1 MTQKLDVTNIINKG
15 KSPVILTGPHNGWIV
30 PDEYIYD
37 GMPLGVEPYWFDPL
51 AENRRHEAC
60 DWGMAPLF
68 DAIQKRSNDYCML
81 SSNISRL
88 VVDLNRIPA
97 MIIYEGSSE
106 TGEDIPGNQK
116 LDEAHIQKRLETFYN
131 PYHDALSDI
140 IADTKKQ
147 FGNVIW
153 LDLHSF
159 TPIWQGKKRQ
169 TGVGTLKLV
178 KNDYTL
184 KAEALLENTFK
195 ELFAPDLP
203 YDLSLSPHREI
214 NAGSHAGDKHG
225 VDYLGIEIR
234 NDLLSTKM
242 QINMMAESL
251 VDIIEK
257 LR

>member
-1 MTQKLDVTNIINKG
+1 MTQNYTASKILNEG
-15 KSPVILTGPHNGWIV
+15 ASPVVLTGPHNGWIV
-30 PDEYIYD
+30 PDEYVYN
-37 GMPLGVEPYWFDPL
+37 GKPLGVETYWFDPL

-68 DAIQKRSNDYCML
+68 EAIQKRSNDYCML
-81 SSNISRL
+81 SSEISRL

-116 LDEAHIQKRLETFYN
+116 LAEDHVQTRIEKFYN
-131 PYHDALSDI
+131 PYHDALSKI
-140 IADTKKQ
+140 LADTKEK
-147 FGNVIW
+147 FGRVIW

-159 TPIWQGKKRQ
+159 TPIWQGRPRK

-184 KAEALLENTFK
+184 KIEELLEGAFK
-195 ELFAPDLP
+195 EMFAPDLP

-225 VDYLGIEIR
+225 VDYFGIEIR
-234 NDLLSTKM
+234 NDLVSSEK
-242 QINMMAESL
+242 QIDIMAETL
-251 VDIIEK
+251 IDIIEK